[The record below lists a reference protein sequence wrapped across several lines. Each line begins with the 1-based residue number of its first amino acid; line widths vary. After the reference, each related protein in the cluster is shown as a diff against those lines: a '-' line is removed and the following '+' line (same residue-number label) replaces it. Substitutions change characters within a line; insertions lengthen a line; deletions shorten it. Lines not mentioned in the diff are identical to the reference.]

1 MFHICRIKMKTLIF
15 VIWTCLFGLL
25 FLFGQNGT
33 FMYTNSDLIQQTQI
47 NPNANMGLSALE
59 VWLRIWGFWH
69 LNSGFSSCF
78 VMHLGWTQNEFH
90 ELFPWIFIDLVTEK
104 SYLKDNS
111 PTVSHQI
118 LSYSQMLSYLLYC
131 NLLIDCLNWCLPQ
144 FSTSCSMF
152 WKFQVAYFNLYAMIC
167 VYLVGSIRK
176 WMINHILPSNLE
188 VLMNMPGNTVM
199 STEEKK
205 SQYIESLTIAFN
217 RSIKVIKSAN

>member
-1 MFHICRIKMKTLIF
+1 MQTWDCQLSRFGSESGASD
-15 VIWTCLFGLL
+15 IWTLVSQVALRCIWAGL
-25 FLFGQNGT
+25 
-33 FMYTNSDLIQQTQI
+33 
-47 NPNANMGLSALE
+47 
-59 VWLRIWGFWH
+59 
-69 LNSGFSSCF
+69 
-78 VMHLGWTQNEFH
+78 EFH

-205 SQYIESLTIAFN
+205 KPIHWKPYYCFQ
-217 RSIKVIKSAN
+217 